1 MKLTIKKQ
9 EVFGEVEKRS
19 SIEGYALPE
28 RFDNVW
34 ADSSRGEV
42 LDSFWIEGYTSIVQL
57 LKRYLS
63 QASVNYDLSKYNGDE
78 VLTIDAEMPERYNAL
93 LDGSIQTDVKMMLA
107 CNILHGWLEVVSP
120 ESAAKYDEEAN
131 GYAEDI
137 RVKLL
142 YRNAPTQA
150 LVVIKGDDDQ
160 MEDKTEEFAAH
171 KTDDVSI
178 CGCDFGMEYPE
189 EDDVPMV
196 QMWERTCRV
205 K

>member
-9 EVFGEVEKRS
+9 EVFGEVGKRS

-28 RFDNVW
+28 RFDNIW
-34 ADSSRGEV
+34 ADKSRGEV
-42 LDSFWIEGYTSIVQL
+42 LDSFWIEGYTSIIQL

-63 QASVNYDLSKYNGDE
+63 QASVNHDLSQYDGDE
-78 VLTIDAEMPERYNAL
+78 VLTIEADMPERYNTL

-107 CNILHGWLEVVSP
+107 CNILHRWLEVFSP

-131 GYAEDI
+131 GYAENI

-142 YRNAPTQA
+142 YRNAPAQNLGAT
-150 LVVIKGDDDQ
+150 KGDEDR
-160 MEDKTEEFAAH
+160 MESGTGEFVAH

-178 CGCDFGMEYPE
+178 CGCDFGLDYPE
-189 EDDVPMV
+189 DDEVPMK
-196 QMWERTCRV
+196 QSWGRMC